1 MRIFITGATGFIGRH
16 LVLRLL
22 RDGHS
27 VRAWVRSVA
36 KARSRLGAEVELV
49 DASGGASA
57 LAVAVDGCDAVINLA
72 GAPILGRWTEERKR
86 RLVSSRVDLTRD
98 LVAAIR
104 GAERRPS
111 VMLSASAVGYYGD
124 RGSET
129 LDERS
134 AAGDDFLADLC
145 VRWEDAAREVE
156 ALGVRLVRLRIG
168 IVLGRDGGA
177 LEAMVKPARFGLG
190 GPMGSGEQYIPWIHV
205 DDLVELAVTAI
216 GDPRYAGPLNGVGPD
231 PATNEALAATIGRV
245 LGRPSFLRVPA
256 FALKLGLGEA
266 ATALLGGQRALPG
279 VAAENGF
286 QFRFTTLEAALRD
299 LLRDDDAASIE
310 RADDGVPSSD
320 YLRRRKPT
328 YCLRQTVA
336 IDAPLAEVFDFFR
349 RAENLGVMTPSSM
362 VFDIKTPTPIAV
374 EEGTT
379 IDYTIRLGPVPMG
392 WKTNIERWEPGA
404 SFVDV
409 QVRGPYRAY
418 GTSTASRRRASA
430 R

>member
-1 MRIFITGATGFIGRH
+1 MRVFITGATGFIGRH

-27 VRAWVRSVA
+27 VRAWVRSVG

-72 GAPILGRWTEERKR
+72 GEPIIGRWTEDRKR

-111 VMLSASAVGYYGD
+111 VMLSASAVGFYGD
-124 RGSET
+124 RGSES

-134 AAGDDFLADLC
+134 AAGDDFLAELC

-190 GPMGSGEQYIPWIHV
+190 GALGSGDQYTPWIHI
-205 DDLVELAVTAI
+205 DDHVELMVTILGDERYSGVFNGTAPAPVSNAELTREI
-216 GDPRYAGPLNGVGPD
+216 G
-231 PATNEALAATIGRV
+231 EV
-245 LGRPSFLRVPA
+245 LGRPTFLRVPS
-256 FALKLGLGEA
+256 FALKVALGEA
-266 ATALLGGQRALPG
+266 SSALLTGQRALPEQ
-279 VAAENGF
+279 ALKLGF
-286 QFRFTTLEAALRD
+286 PFRYGQVRDALAD
-299 LLRDDDAASIE
+299 LLS
-310 RADDGVPSSD
+310 
-320 YLRRRKPT
+320 
-328 YCLRQTVA
+328 
-336 IDAPLAEVFDFFR
+336 
-349 RAENLGVMTPSSM
+349 
-362 VFDIKTPTPIAV
+362 
-374 EEGTT
+374 
-379 IDYTIRLGPVPMG
+379 
-392 WKTNIERWEPGA
+392 
-404 SFVDV
+404 
-409 QVRGPYRAY
+409 
-418 GTSTASRRRASA
+418 
-430 R
+430 